1 MGGRD
6 IEGRV
11 SGMGLPPLY
20 LTSGNGLVGLSS
32 HQLIM
37 QVCSEKLFEGRPR
50 VRCAFRQITL
60 TTRCYDTDLPVHAH
74 DHGLRERLHAESVY
88 TLVVMALDRYLAIV
102 HPVRSISWRTVRN
115 SAIAI
120 LLTWVTSRF
129 TNNLSL

>member
-1 MGGRD
+1 MTQIYQYTRT
-6 IEGRV
+6 ITAYESV
-11 SGMGLPPLY
+11 YTLVVTLY
-20 LTSGNGLVGLSS
+20 
-32 HQLIM
+32 
-37 QVCSEKLFEGRPR
+37 
-50 VRCAFRQITL
+50 
-60 TTRCYDTDLPVHAH
+60 
-74 DHGLRERLHAESVY
+74 ESVY

>member
-1 MGGRD
+1 M
-6 IEGRV
+6 
-11 SGMGLPPLY
+11 
-20 LTSGNGLVGLSS
+20 T
-32 HQLIM
+32 
-37 QVCSEKLFEGRPR
+37 
-50 VRCAFRQITL
+50 QIYQY
-60 TTRCYDTDLPVHAH
+60 TRTITAY
-74 DHGLRERLHAESVY
+74 ESVY

>member
-1 MGGRD
+1 MTQIYQYTRT
-6 IEGRV
+6 ITAYESV
-11 SGMGLPPLY
+11 Y
-20 LTSGNGLVGLSS
+20 TLV
-32 HQLIM
+32 
-37 QVCSEKLFEGRPR
+37 V
-50 VRCAFRQITL
+50 T
-60 TTRCYDTDLPVHAH
+60 
-74 DHGLRERLHAESVY
+74 LRERLHAESVY

>member
-1 MGGRD
+1 
-6 IEGRV
+6 
-11 SGMGLPPLY
+11 MGLPPLY

-88 TLVVMALDRYLAIV
+88 TLDVTLRERLHAGCDGAGPLLGDCPPCPLNQLA
-102 HPVRSISWRTVRN
+102 HC
-115 SAIAI
+115 A
-120 LLTWVTSRF
+120 
-129 TNNLSL
+129 